1 MTNRRAE
8 TNRDPT
14 NRSQT
19 EPIRGE
25 DGQSLLRW
33 KRIVNGRRTPVAD
46 VLPSRVVF
54 TLRRLAALP
63 VAAIPVAY
71 NEDQIRVTVGT
82 LPSAAQSI
90 C

>member
-1 MTNRRAE
+1 MEAYCQW
-8 TNRDPT
+8 
-14 NRSQT
+14 QT
-19 EPIRGE
+19 YSR
-25 DGQSLLRW
+25 
-33 KRIVNGRRTPVAD
+33 GRRTPVAD

-63 VAAIPVAY
+63 VVAIPAAY